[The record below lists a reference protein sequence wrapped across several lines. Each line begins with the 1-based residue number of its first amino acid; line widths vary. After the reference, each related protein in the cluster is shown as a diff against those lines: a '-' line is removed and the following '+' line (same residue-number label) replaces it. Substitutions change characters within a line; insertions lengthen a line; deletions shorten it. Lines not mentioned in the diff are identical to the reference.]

1 MSSYGTF
8 VGACLLNETPRGIG
22 HCLLCLLT
30 TYAIHDLNPNP
41 TNVTF
46 CVLCLMVAVVAWQ
59 GVICFCAAATKHIA
73 ATHLLI
79 FLQLGG
85 GTLFGGL
92 LIAVVRKEK
101 KKTKKEEEE
110 EKKKCHLSTNERT
123 TTTSN
128 RIFIKLTNR
137 IEL

>member
-101 KKTKKEEEE
+101 KKTKKEEK
-110 EKKKCHLSTNERT
+110 EKLSL
-123 TTTSN
+123 
-128 RIFIKLTNR
+128 IHI
-137 IEL
+137 